1 MKIGKVQTTSDIFLA
16 PMAGVTD
23 IGFRKICKD
32 MGAGL
37 TYTEMVS
44 VKGLYYGNQKT
55 KQLLEINDNE
65 RPVAVQLFGSDP
77 NIFKC
82 VCKMVCWINLIL

>member
-1 MKIGKVQTTSDIFLA
+1 MERINKVKIDLRGDFMNTTIRIGSFVPKNNIFLA

-23 IGFRKICKD
+23 MPFRYLCSR

-44 VKGLYYGNQKT
+44 SKGMYY
-55 KQLLEINDNE
+55 NDKK
-65 RPVAVQLFGSDP
+65 PSF
-77 NIFKC
+77 
-82 VCKMVCWINLIL
+82 